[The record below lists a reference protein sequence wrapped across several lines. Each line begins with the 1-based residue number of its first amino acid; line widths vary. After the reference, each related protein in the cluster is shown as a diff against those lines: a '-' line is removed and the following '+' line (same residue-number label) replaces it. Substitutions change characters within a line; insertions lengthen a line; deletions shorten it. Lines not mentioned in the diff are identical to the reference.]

1 MIPAGSQFHIRSSP
15 LAFLFIVGAI
25 LTSSTAQ
32 AATGQDVQDRI
43 DRDVAAGRP
52 IVVHV
57 VVALCDNVN
66 QGIVPVR
73 AELGDGQNPRTNLYW
88 GALYGVRTHL
98 PREGG
103 WDRISKTKP
112 DDPRILERI
121 VMVKSL
127 RRGGATVPVYVVAD
141 AWDGAY
147 IRDSLQA
154 YLFMTAAGAAE
165 MVEVANEF
173 ETEAQSESIELDA
186 GGAAH
191 MVAYIGHNGLME
203 FSLDAPERAASP
215 APARSAVVLSCRSKS
230 YFLRLLE
237 SADAHPLLLTRG
249 LMAPEA
255 YTFDSAIASWIG
267 ERTTTAVVE
276 AAAGAYHE
284 YQDCSLN
291 AARGLFWGVE

>member
-1 MIPAGSQFHIRSSP
+1 MIPAGSHFPVRSHLIALLLIFGVILASSP
-15 LAFLFIVGAI
+15 
-25 LTSSTAQ
+25 SS

-43 DRDVAAGRP
+43 DRDIAAGRP

-98 PREGG
+98 PRKGG
-103 WDRISKTKP
+103 WERLSKTKP

-127 RRGGATVPVYVVAD
+127 RRGGVSVPVYVVAD
-141 AWDGAY
+141 AWDGAF
-147 IRDSLQA
+147 IRDALQA
-154 YLFMTAAGAAE
+154 YLRMTSGGAGESVTVMNESEAASRSA
-165 MVEVANEF
+165 
-173 ETEAQSESIELDA
+173 SLELAA

-191 MVAYIGHNGLME
+191 MVAYIGHNGLMD

-230 YFLRLLE
+230 YFLPLLE

-255 YTFDSAIASWIG
+255 YTLDSAIASWIG

-291 AARGLFWGVE
+291 AARGLFWGKE